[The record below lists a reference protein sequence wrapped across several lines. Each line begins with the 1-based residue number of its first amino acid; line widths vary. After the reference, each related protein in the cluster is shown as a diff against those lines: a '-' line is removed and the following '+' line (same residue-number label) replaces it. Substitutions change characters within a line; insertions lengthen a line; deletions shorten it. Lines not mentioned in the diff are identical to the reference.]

1 MTVAELIISMV
12 TIVFTVVFL
21 AAYLM
26 LIQAVFAAGSNPMA
40 TFFIVDILLLVG
52 IVVFWKGRKRIKAA
66 TERLASGIS
75 KRPGGG
81 GPSALPQKTRINY
94 ADAYYKTR
102 LAVQGAKVIGA
113 GVTGTGSMANTA
125 GGAVGKAAGK
135 VGAAVG
141 RVGGTAHRWG
151 GRDGPGDGG
160 TVERLMERMAR
171 PGGSRGGQLVR
182 VASQAGLAV
191 ATGGTSAVAATS
203 ARTAALRTAQQAA
216 ITGARRAALT
226 GRLRPALPAGP
237 SSGSSPGPHH
247 DHPGGPAAPT
257 SSPARPGIPPA
268 SPRLPIAAGPAGTDK
283 SSTPR
288 VVRGQVARSH
298 RTQPPTGGTSPA
310 RSVRSSPAGDAE
322 ARLRARL
329 AARRRPIA
337 LGPAPSRTPGE

>member
-1 MTVAELIISMV
+1 V
-12 TIVFTVVFL
+12 
-21 AAYLM
+21 
-26 LIQAVFAAGSNPMA
+26 
-40 TFFIVDILLLVG
+40 LLLVG

-66 TERLASGIS
+66 TERLASGMS

-81 GPSALPQKTRINY
+81 GPSPLPQKTRINY

-102 LAVQGAKVIGA
+102 LAGQGAKVIGA

-151 GRDGPGDGG
+151 GRDGPGDDGP
-160 TVERLMERMAR
+160 VERLKERIAR

-182 VASQAGLAV
+182 VASQVGLAV

-203 ARTAALRTAQQAA
+203 ARTAVLRTAQQAA

-226 GRLRPALPAGP
+226 GRLRPALPADP
-237 SSGSSPGPHH
+237 SRGSSPDPHH
-247 DHPGGPAAPT
+247 DLPGGPAAPT

-288 VVRGQVARSH
+288 VIRGQVVRSH
-298 RTQPPTGGTSPA
+298 STQPGGTSPA
-310 RSVRSSPAGDAE
+310 RPVSSSPAGDAE

-329 AARRRPIA
+329 AARGRPIA